1 MSGVVVAGGTSKR
14 FGEMKG
20 LAKLNG
26 KPLILHVLDRLDSIV
41 DDVAV
46 VVSSE
51 RQREEFAKIIAERAR
66 IVVDKRR
73 IQSPTVGALT
83 GFESVRSAYVLLL
96 GCDTPFLSPEI
107 LSFLLE
113 ICENRSATIPRWPSG
128 NIEPL
133 HAVYKTEAGAKAAR
147 EALKQKK
154 FDMRSL
160 IANLPNVRYVSTLV
174 LRQLDPKLET
184 FFNINTVNDLKA
196 AESLGKKNKY
206 A

>member
-1 MSGVVVAGGTSKR
+1 MSGVVVAGGVSKR

-26 KPLILHVLDRLDSIV
+26 KPLILHVLDRLNPII
-41 DDVAV
+41 DDVVV

-51 RQREEFAKIIAERAR
+51 RQRKEFGKIVTEKAR
-66 IVVDKRR
+66 IVIDKRQ

-83 GFESVRSAYVLLL
+83 GFENVQSAYALLL
-96 GCDTPFLSPEI
+96 GCDTPFLSTEI

-113 ICENRSATIPRWPSG
+113 ICEDRSATIPRWPNG

-147 EALKQKK
+147 EALKQRK
-154 FDMRSL
+154 FDMRSM

-184 FFNINTVNDLKA
+184 FFNINTLNDLKA
-196 AESLGKKNKY
+196 AETFGRKNKY